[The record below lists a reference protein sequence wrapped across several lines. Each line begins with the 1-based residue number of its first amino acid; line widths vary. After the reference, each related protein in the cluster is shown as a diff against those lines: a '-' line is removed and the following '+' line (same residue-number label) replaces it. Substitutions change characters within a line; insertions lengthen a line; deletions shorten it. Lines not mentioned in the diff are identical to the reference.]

1 MSPPLPHT
9 PPDGLRVFDASGCL
23 TREVMCFTDQLNP
36 DQRAAIER
44 HARSCS
50 VCAQEQAA
58 LARASERFRRA
69 RPHSMLPVEL
79 RVLARQV
86 ALRSLQARRQRVGD
100 TARLPARTRARPPW
114 YLSRLFWT
122 SVLAGMTAAALIT
135 LVALLVR

>member
-9 PPDGLRVFDASGCL
+9 PAEGFRVLDASGCL
-23 TREVMCFTDQLNP
+23 TREVLCFTDQLNP

-44 HARSCS
+44 HARSCTM
-50 VCAQEQAA
+50 CAQEQAA

-69 RPHSMLPVEL
+69 RPHSMLPIEL

-86 ALRSLQARRQRVGD
+86 ALRSAQARRQRSGD
-100 TARLPARTRARPPW
+100 TARLPSRMRARPPF

-122 SVLAGMTAAALIT
+122 SVLAGLTAAALIT
-135 LVALLVR
+135 LVAFLVR